1 VHSLLEAWLAAQ
13 SFVFYFNL
21 FLILAIIAFH
31 QFVLFFINPSSCC
44 GNYCVVAEGGCIL
57 KVLLTLGMGV
67 TAFVCITQ
75 EQ

>member
-31 QFVLFFINPSSCC
+31 QVFFFINPSSCC